1 MTCILDFAS
10 MLLGLMVSFF
20 AFFPFSFFPLKI
32 VEGVLKARS
41 EEVQKT
47 HLKPPMMLK
56 ITTYS
61 PDQSRTSFAFFILN
75 KGMNSGKP
83 MQHPCPNCFTFHAS
97 TQEEKDLYYWL
108 CFGMWK
114 AHTFHPYLRGSVIP
128 FIIKSDLVQLI
139 RDAATIALKAPGQF
153 EKAIEAF
160 KIVEHQEQQFHRNLH
175 LIAEAKKI
183 IFARYR
189 ASIR

>member
-1 MTCILDFAS
+1 M
-10 MLLGLMVSFF
+10 
-20 AFFPFSFFPLKI
+20 
-32 VEGVLKARS
+32 
-41 EEVQKT
+41 
-47 HLKPPMMLK
+47 HK

-61 PDQSRTSFAFFILN
+61 PDQCHTTFAFYILN

-83 MQHPCPNCFTFHAS
+83 MEQPCPNCFTFHAP
-97 TQEEKDLYYWL
+97 TQQEKDLYYWL

-139 RDAATIALKAPGQF
+139 RVASAQALEDPGQF
-153 EKAIEAF
+153 NKAVEAL
-160 KIVEHQEQQFHRNLH
+160 KILEHQEQQFHRNLQ

-189 ASIR
+189 SSIR

>member
-1 MTCILDFAS
+1 M
-10 MLLGLMVSFF
+10 
-20 AFFPFSFFPLKI
+20 
-32 VEGVLKARS
+32 
-41 EEVQKT
+41 Q
-47 HLKPPMMLK
+47 K

-61 PDQSRTSFAFFILN
+61 PDQKRSPFAFFILN

-83 MQHPCPNCFTFHAS
+83 MEHPCPNCFTFHAPS
-97 TQEEKDLYYWL
+97 QQEKDLYYWL

-139 RDAATIALKAPGQF
+139 REASVKALEAPGKFNQAVEALKILERQ
-153 EKAIEAF
+153 EK
-160 KIVEHQEQQFHRNLH
+160 QFHLNIQ

-189 ASIR
+189 SSIR

>member
-1 MTCILDFAS
+1 MI
-10 MLLGLMVSFF
+10 
-20 AFFPFSFFPLKI
+20 
-32 VEGVLKARS
+32 
-41 EEVQKT
+41 
-47 HLKPPMMLK
+47 HK

-83 MQHPCPNCFTFHAS
+83 MEQPCPNCFTFHAS
-97 TQEEKDLYYWL
+97 NQEEKDLYYWL

-114 AHTFHPYLRGSVIP
+114 TRTFHPYLRGSVIP
-128 FIIKSDLVQLI
+128 FIIKSDVVQLI
-139 RDAATIALKAPGQF
+139 RDAAAKAQEAPGQF

-160 KIVEHQEQQFHRNLH
+160 KILEHQEQQFHRNLQ

>member
-1 MTCILDFAS
+1 
-10 MLLGLMVSFF
+10 
-20 AFFPFSFFPLKI
+20 
-32 VEGVLKARS
+32 
-41 EEVQKT
+41 
-47 HLKPPMMLK
+47 MMLK

-108 CFGMWK
+108 CFEMWK